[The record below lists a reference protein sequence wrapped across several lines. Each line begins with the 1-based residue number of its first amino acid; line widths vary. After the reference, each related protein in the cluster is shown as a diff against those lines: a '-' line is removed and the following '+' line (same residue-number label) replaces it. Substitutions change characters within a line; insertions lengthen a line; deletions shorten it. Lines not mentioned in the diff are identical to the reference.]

1 MEITDNN
8 ENEKDIF
15 GEDYNDFINNNNNK
29 NSASVKRDDHINFNR
44 LNSLENDEDEEDDKN
59 YSKTELN
66 KNGIK
71 NKILVKLEKN
81 NENNPNEIRF
91 MNKKT
96 VRKKDE
102 DKKIKKKKSEYIKT
116 RTEIDKQIMKEKSKI
131 NFEELYNYHN
141 NEENYI
147 NIYEDQNNNLEGL
160 CNTMNE
166 FDFKVNQQKPA
177 YTYQENSDM
186 QEALDMFITSDVN
199 K

>member
-81 NENNPNEIRF
+81 NENNPHEIRF

>member
-29 NSASVKRDDHINFNR
+29 NSASIKRDDHINFNR

-81 NENNPNEIRF
+81 NENNPHEIRF